1 MTKVIFIKENAIG
14 EVGKEIEIDSSWV
27 KALVNHGIVKVIDSD
42 NNSETPIKKY
52 SSDKLMTK

>member
-27 KALVNHGIVKVIDSD
+27 KALVNHGIVKVIDND
-42 NNSETPIKKY
+42 IGTKTQKY
-52 SSDKLMTK
+52 SSNNLMTK

>member
-27 KALVNHGIVKVIDSD
+27 KALVNHGIVKVINNDSG
-42 NNSETPIKKY
+42 SHIQKY
-52 SSDKLMTK
+52 SSNNLMKK